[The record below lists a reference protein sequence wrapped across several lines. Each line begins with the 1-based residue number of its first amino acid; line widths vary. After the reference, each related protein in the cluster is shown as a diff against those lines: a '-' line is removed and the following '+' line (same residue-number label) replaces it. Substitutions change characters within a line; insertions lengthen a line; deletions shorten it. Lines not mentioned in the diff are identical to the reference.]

1 MTRLERL
8 RKRFAKLYIDAMLV
22 TKEENI
28 YYLTGFDLLQGDG
41 ALLVTADYAI
51 IISDARYQTALAD
64 FDSDEVIATI
74 SSDYFGAVNKL
85 CQGFNID
92 VLGFEDSLSYAEYDQ
107 LDDVMEA
114 DIVPQS
120 DLVEKQRAV
129 KDSGEVAKLRRAAE
143 LQTAGY
149 DYILNHIKVGMTERQ
164 VANQLDFWMK
174 DHGAQKASFDTIVAS
189 GPNSAE
195 PHATATNR
203 QLKDGDMVTLDFGY
217 FVDGYTADMTRTFAM
232 GRPDPQLSEI
242 YDVVNTARREVIKA
256 ARPGMCGDQ
265 LDAVG
270 RSLIEEAGFG
280 DNFQHGMGHGIGLAI
295 HELPS
300 SYSVGRDDVRFKA
313 NQVITVE
320 PGIYLPGL
328 GGVRIEDDILLTHG
342 DAQVLTKASTDLQ
355 IID

>member
-1 MTRLERL
+1 
-8 RKRFAKLYIDAMLV
+8 
-22 TKEENI
+22 
-28 YYLTGFDLLQGDG
+28 
-41 ALLVTADYAI
+41 
-51 IISDARYQTALAD
+51 
-64 FDSDEVIATI
+64 
-74 SSDYFGAVNKL
+74 
-85 CQGFNID
+85 
-92 VLGFEDSLSYAEYDQ
+92 
-107 LDDVMEA
+107 
-114 DIVPQS
+114 
-120 DLVEKQRAV
+120 
-129 KDSGEVAKLRRAAE
+129 
-143 LQTAGY
+143 
-149 DYILNHIKVGMTERQ
+149 
-164 VANQLDFWMK
+164 MK

-195 PHATATNR
+195 PHATVTDR
-203 QLKDGDMVTLDFGY
+203 KLQDGDMVTLDFGY

-256 ARPGMCGDQ
+256 ARPGIRGDQ

-280 DNFQHGMGHGIGLAI
+280 ENFQHGMGHGIGLAI

-300 SYSVGRDDVRFKA
+300 SYSVGRDDVRFKT

-342 DAQVLTKASTDLQ
+342 DAQVLTEAPTNLQ
-355 IID
+355 IVD

>member
-8 RKRFAKLYIDAMLV
+8 RKRFAKLYIDAMLI

-74 SSDYFGAVNKL
+74 SSDYFGAVDKL

-92 VLGFEDSLSYAEYDQ
+92 VLGFEDTISYSDYDQ
-107 LDDVMEA
+107 LDEILAA
-114 DIVPQS
+114 DIVPQT
-120 DLVEKQRAV
+120 DLVESQRAV
-129 KDSGEVAKLRRAAE
+129 KDSDEVAKLNRAAQ

-149 DYILNHIKVGMTERQ
+149 QYILSQVKTGMTERQ

-174 DHGAQKASFDTIVAS
+174 EHGAQKASFDTIVAS

-195 PHATATNR
+195 PHATATDR
-203 QLKDGDMVTLDFGY
+203 QLQDGDIVTLDFGY

-232 GRPDPQLSEI
+232 GKPDPQLRQI
-242 YDVVNTARREVIKA
+242 YDVVNTARQQVIKA
-256 ARPGMCGDQ
+256 AKPGIRGDQ

-280 DNFQHGMGHGIGLAI
+280 DNFQHGMGHGIGLSI

-300 SYSVGRDDVRFKA
+300 SYSVGRDDVKFKA

-342 DAQVLTKASTDLQ
+342 DAQVLTTAPTELQ

>member
-8 RKRFAKLYIDAMLV
+8 RRRFAKLYIDAMLI

-41 ALLVTADYAI
+41 ALLVTPDYAI

-85 CQGFNID
+85 CQGFNIQ
-92 VLGFEDSLSYAEYDQ
+92 VLGFEDTMAYADYDQ
-107 LDDVMEA
+107 LDEVMIA
-114 DIVPQS
+114 DIVPQTN
-120 DLVEKQRAV
+120 LVEDQRAV
-129 KDSGEVAKLRRAAE
+129 KDSGEVAKLSRAAE

-149 DYILNHIKVGMTERQ
+149 QYVLNEAHVGMTERQ
-164 VANQLDFWMK
+164 LANKLDYWMK

-195 PHATATNR
+195 PHATATDR
-203 QLKDGDMVTLDFGY
+203 KLQDGDIVTLDFGY

-232 GRPDPQLSEI
+232 GQPDPQLREI

-256 ARPGMCGDQ
+256 ARPGMRGDQ

-280 DNFQHGMGHGIGLAI
+280 ENFQHGMGHGIGLAI
-295 HELPS
+295 HEEPS
-300 SYSVGRDDVRFKA
+300 SYSVGRDDVKFKT

-342 DAQVLTKASTDLQ
+342 DAQVLTTAPTELQ